1 MYNYVNIISIHTHI
15 YTYIYICMYI
25 YIYVCI
31 YRFAYEIMF
40 IRVVLFEFTFYL
52 FPAWFIVS
60 WVHHLAHSNLWLCMI
75 VHLYI
80 IHYYPI
86 GGHCILQ
93 YIIYMHISCSQC
105 MSILPPNVLQVQS
118 AHQARNRRE
127 WHRPLWRKNS
137 WQENWRAGLH
147 VAQCAS
153 KIPKHSTESAHSI
166 PRTCCNCRIEVTVHQ
181 QKLFEVF
188 ACCHLSRAN
197 RTGSPS

>member
-1 MYNYVNIISIHTHI
+1 MHV
-15 YTYIYICMYI
+15 YIYIC
-25 YIYVCI
+25 VCI